1 MVDETLL
8 EEMGEA
14 REEVGEVT
22 QLRKELLWHEKKI
35 ESQSKDIAELKEQ
48 IKVLEMGSKCRT

>member
-1 MVDETLL
+1 
-8 EEMGEA
+8 MGEA